1 MGTGE
6 GNAWCQKIQVNVSE
20 INMYIQARV
29 VNHMKKVFS
38 YILSLSQKGTS
49 VLATDSGK

>member
-1 MGTGE
+1 MKE
-6 GNAWCQKIQVNVSE
+6 MPDVKKFKLMKVKS
-20 INMYIQARV
+20 QARV

-38 YILSLSQKGTS
+38 YILSLSQKGTP